1 MGCAPSK
8 PVDLVGEV
16 NLYHFELHRVAGKG
30 AFGKVRVVEH
40 KRSKKLYAL
49 KYIDKQQCIK
59 QKAVANI
66 IQERRLLE
74 EVDHPF
80 LVNLRYAFQDDN
92 NCFFVLDLMLGGDLR
107 YHINTKGNFP
117 ENVVRFW
124 TAELASGLVYLHSKG
139 IMHRDIKPDN
149 ILLDE
154 KGHAALTDFNI
165 AIHYSRSRMHTSVAG
180 SMAYMAPE
188 VVDPQ
193 RRGYSWQ
200 VDWWSLGVSAF
211 ELLWHKRPFDG
222 NSAEKMRDSI
232 INHPIKKPSHRHGAV
247 SSECTSAIWGL
258 LERDPIR
265 RLGCRTGTSSMD
277 EFHSHSW
284 FTSINWE
291 KLEAKQL
298 DPPFVPSQDRANFD
312 VSYELDEFIMAEK
325 PLTHHKRKANPE
337 KMKPEMRQL
346 EDDFTVYDFE
356 RTTRRSYYP
365 LNQPITAAHSHT
377 VNTDPIL
384 ALPSQTNTYVQ
395 TSTFGGHS
403 RSSSPLE
410 QQAGQAR
417 VSSSSR
423 RYSSSR

>member
-1 MGCAPSK
+1 MGCAPSH

-16 NLYHFELHRVAGKG
+16 SLYHFDLHRVVGKG

-49 KYIDKQQCIK
+49 KYIDKQRCIK
-59 QKAVANI
+59 QKSVANV

-80 LVNLRYAFQDDN
+80 LVNLRYAFQDDD

-107 YHINTKGNFP
+107 YHLNTRGNFP
-117 ENVVRFW
+117 EDVVRFW
-124 TAELASGLVYLHSKG
+124 TAELASGLAYLHSKG

-149 ILLDE
+149 IVLDA
-154 KGHAALTDFNI
+154 KGHAALTDLNI
-165 AIHYSRSRMHTSVAG
+165 AMHYSRTRLHTSVAG

-193 RRGYSWQ
+193 RPGYSWQ
-200 VDWWSLGVSAF
+200 VDWWSLGVCAF

-232 INHPIKKPSHRHGAV
+232 MKHPIRKPSQRHGPV
-247 SSECTSAIWGL
+247 SGECVSALFGL
-258 LERDPIR
+258 LERDPKK
-265 RLGCRTGTSSMD
+265 RLGCRTGTSSIA
-277 EFHSHSW
+277 EIQSHSW
-284 FTSINWE
+284 FSQLNWR

-298 DPPFVPSQDRANFD
+298 DPPFVPNQDRANFD
-312 VSYELDEFIMAEK
+312 VSHELDEFMLAEK

-346 EDDFTVYDFE
+346 EDNFMVYDFE
-356 RTTRRSYYP
+356 RTVRQSYYP
-365 LNQPITAAHSHT
+365 LNEHLVVTHSYDGHARPA
-377 VNTDPIL
+377 VF
-384 ALPSQTNTYVQ
+384 ASQTNTSVQ
-395 TSTFGGHS
+395 TTTINSSS
-403 RSSSPLE
+403 RSSSPLAPTE
-410 QQAGQAR
+410 YPRSISQRNFQ
-417 VSSSSR
+417 
-423 RYSSSR
+423 